1 MGTHFFVIV
10 FLFVIAPIVIIYL
23 ESKYSLA
30 KKIGAVLICYGLGIL
45 IGNIGILPAT
55 SEAYHKLL
63 EGAVFIPFEKMKEY
77 FTAGMVTESDVS
89 RNAIAFIQDTF
100 TNITILLSLP
110 LILFSLDVKRWMSQA
125 KSAIGSLLIGLFTVL
140 LMIFIGWWM
149 FKGSIPEIWKVSGL
163 LVGVYTGGTPNMAA
177 IKTALNVSQE
187 VYILTHTYE
196 MTLGAIYLVFIFS
209 IGQRVFLWFLPAYKP
224 HATEQETA
232 NPSIE
237 VPKMDLQEE
246 FESYDGFFTKGTFLP
261 VMAAFGLSVLI
272 LGVSFG
278 ISRLF
283 SPDFANAAVV
293 ILVTSLGIGM
303 SFIPRVRKIKK
314 TFQLG
319 MYLILIF
326 CVSVASMADVSKL
339 TDISISL
346 FYYVGIAMFGS
357 HILHAVIARFFK
369 IDADTVIISGSALIC
384 SPPFVPVVAS
394 ALKNREIILTGMF
407 VGIAGYAIGNYLGVI
422 VAYALRA
429 F

>member
-1 MGTHFFVIV
+1 MGTHFFLII

-30 KKIGAVLICYGLGIL
+30 KKIGAVLICYGFGIFV
-45 IGNIGILPAT
+45 GNVGILPAM
-55 SEAYHKLL
+55 SEAYHNLL
-63 EGAVFIPFEKMKEY
+63 GGEVFIPFAKMKEY
-77 FTAGMVTESDVS
+77 LASGIVTEQDVT
-89 RNAIAFIQDTF
+89 RNAIGFVQDMF

-110 LILFSLDVKRWMSQA
+110 LILFSLDVKKWMTHA
-125 KSAIGSLLIGLFTVL
+125 KAAIGSLIIGLATVL
-140 LMIFIGWWM
+140 LMIFVGYWM
-149 FKGSIPEIWKVSGL
+149 FKGSIPDIWKVSGM

-187 VYILTHTYE
+187 IYILTHTYE

-209 IGQRVFLWFLPAYKP
+209 VGQKVFLWFLPAYKSHEEKP
-224 HATEQETA
+224 DENVPQL
-232 NPSIE
+232 N
-237 VPKMDLQEE
+237 VPKMDLQDE
-246 FESYDGFFTKGTFLP
+246 FESYDGFFKKATFLP
-261 VMAAFGLSVLI
+261 VLAAFGLSVVI

-283 SPDFANAAVV
+283 SSEFANAVVV
-293 ILVTSLGIGM
+293 ILVTSFGIAL
-303 SFIPRVRKIKK
+303 SFVPRIRQIKK

-339 TDISISL
+339 ANISISL

-357 HILHAVIARFFK
+357 HILHAFIARFFK

-394 ALKNREIILTGMF
+394 ALKNREVILTGMF
-407 VGIAGYAIGNYLGVI
+407 VGIAGYAVGNYLGVI
-422 VAYALRA
+422 VAYILK
-429 F
+429 